1 MTQIDWTD
9 RLSEYL
15 DGALTPAEQAACEA
29 WLASSAEGRELLA
42 DLRSVVAKAK
52 TLPDA
57 PVPEQVWSGIATAI
71 GGRTLGRSEEII
83 SLADRRSE
91 RPSSVTRRPY
101 KIWQLATAAVLLLG
115 VGTVIGMQMREVAS
129 SQGEIGT
136 MTPGQGDVINV
147 NRPITPRADATYDR
161 AIEDLQ
167 SLLQNNRDQLDTA
180 TVRVL
185 EGSLARIDAAL
196 ADAERA
202 LANDR
207 QNAYLNDHVS
217 RIKRQ
222 KLDVLRRGASL
233 VQAS

>member
-1 MTQIDWTD
+1 MTDIDWTD

-15 DGALTPAEQAACEA
+15 DGSLAPAEQAACEA

-57 PVPEQVWSGIATAI
+57 PVPDQVWSGISSAI
-71 GGRTLGRSEEII
+71 GGSPRGVIPIDSP
-83 SLADRRSE
+83 RRPAVS
-91 RPSSVTRRPY
+91 PSRRPY
-101 KIWQLATAAVLLLG
+101 KVWQLATAAVVLIG
-115 VGTVIGMQMREVAS
+115 VGTVIGMQVREVPVVSAPGAMS
-129 SQGEIGT
+129 SGQGE
-136 MTPGQGDVINV
+136 VINV

-161 AIEDLQ
+161 AIQDLQ
-167 SLLQNNRDQLDTA
+167 LLLQQNRGQLDTA

-196 ADAERA
+196 ADAEQA

>member
-15 DGALTPAEQAACEA
+15 DGSLTPAEQAACEA

-52 TLPDA
+52 TLPDVQ
-57 PVPEQVWSGIATAI
+57 VPEQVWSGISSAI
-71 GGRTLGRSEEII
+71 SSSPRGVIPIDSPRR
-83 SLADRRSE
+83 LAAS
-91 RPSSVTRRPY
+91 PSRRPY
-101 KIWQLATAAVLLLG
+101 KAWQLATAAVLLLG
-115 VGTVIGMQMREVAS
+115 VGTVIGLQVREVVP
-129 SQGEIGT
+129 QGETGSL
-136 MTPGQGDVINV
+136 TPGQGELINI

-161 AIEDLQ
+161 AIQDLQ
-167 SLLQNNRDQLDTA
+167 LLLQENRDQLDTA

-196 ADAERA
+196 ADAEQA

>member
-1 MTQIDWTD
+1 MTNIDWTD

-15 DGALTPAEQAACEA
+15 DGTLTPAEQAACEA
-29 WLASSAEGRELLA
+29 WLASSAEGRELLGE
-42 DLRSVVAKAK
+42 LRAVVAKAK

-57 PVPEQVWSGIATAI
+57 PVPDQVWSGIATAI
-71 GGRTLGRSEEII
+71 GSSPRGVIAIDTPRR
-83 SLADRRSE
+83 LA
-91 RPSSVTRRPY
+91 PSPARRPY
-101 KIWQLATAAVLLLG
+101 KVWQLATAATVLLGLG
-115 VGTVIGMQMREVAS
+115 TAIGMQMGDAPTP
-129 SQGEIGT
+129 GELGSV
-136 MTPGQGDVINV
+136 TPGQGEVINV

-161 AIEDLQ
+161 AIQDLQ
-167 SLLQNNRDQLDTA
+167 LLLRENRDQLDTA

>member
-1 MTQIDWTD
+1 MNADWTD

-15 DGALTPAEQAACEA
+15 DGSLTPAEQAACEA

-42 DLRSVVAKAK
+42 DLRRVVAKAK

-57 PVPEQVWSGIATAI
+57 PVPDQVWSGIATAI
-71 GGRTLGRSEEII
+71 GGRTLGRSEEIV
-83 SLADRRSE
+83 SLADRRAE
-91 RPSSVTRRPY
+91 RPLSVIRRPY
-101 KIWQLATAAVLLLG
+101 KRWQLATAAAVLLG
-115 VGTVIGMQMREVAS
+115 VGTVIGMQMREVPLAS
-129 SQGEIGT
+129 APGAVTS
-136 MTPGQGDVINV
+136 GQGDVINV
-147 NRPITPRADATYDR
+147 NQPITPRADATYDR
-161 AIEDLQ
+161 AIQDLQ
-167 SLLQNNRDQLDTA
+167 MLLQENRDQLDTA

>member
-1 MTQIDWTD
+1 MNADWTD

-15 DGALTPAEQAACEA
+15 DGSLTPAEQTACEA

-52 TLPDA
+52 TLPDL
-57 PVPEQVWSGIATAI
+57 PVPDQVWGGISSAI
-71 GGRTLGRSEEII
+71 SSSPRGVI
-83 SLADRRSE
+83 SIDSPRRLAAS
-91 RPSSVTRRPY
+91 PSRRPY
-101 KIWQLATAAVLLLG
+101 KVWQLATAAALLLG
-115 VGTVIGMQMREVAS
+115 VGTVIGMQMREAPVAS
-129 SQGEIGT
+129 APGALTSGRGEA
-136 MTPGQGDVINV
+136 INV
-147 NRPITPRADATYDR
+147 NQPITPRADATYDR
-161 AIEDLQ
+161 AIQDLQ
-167 SLLQNNRDQLDTA
+167 QLLRENRDQLDTA

>member
-1 MTQIDWTD
+1 MTTNDWTD
-9 RLSEYL
+9 RLSDYL
-15 DGALTPAEQAACEA
+15 DDSLTPAEQAACEA
-29 WLASSAEGRELLA
+29 WLASNAEGRELLA
-42 DLRSVVAKAK
+42 DIRSVVAKAK

-57 PVPEQVWSGIATAI
+57 PVPDQVWSGIAMAI

-83 SLADRRSE
+83 SLADRRAE
-91 RPSSVTRRPY
+91 RPLSVIRRPY
-101 KIWQLATAAVLLLG
+101 KVWQLATAAVLLLS
-115 VGTVIGMQMREVAS
+115 VGTAL
-129 SQGEIGT
+129 GT
-136 MTPGQGDVINV
+136 QIATNSTPLDAPTGTTPGLGT
-147 NRPITPRADATYDR
+147 PTSMTPRADATYDS

-167 SLLQNNRDQLDTA
+167 LLLRRNRDQLDTA

>member
-1 MTQIDWTD
+1 MNADWSD

-15 DGALTPAEQAACEA
+15 DGSLTPAEQAACEA
-29 WLASSAEGRELLA
+29 WLASSGEGRELLA

-52 TLPDA
+52 TLPDV
-57 PVPEQVWSGIATAI
+57 PVPEQVWGGIASAI
-71 GGRTLGRSEEII
+71 SSSPRGVVPIESARR
-83 SLADRRSE
+83 LAAS
-91 RPSSVTRRPY
+91 PSRRPF
-101 KIWQLATAAVLLLG
+101 KVWQLATAAAVLLG
-115 VGTVIGMQMREVAS
+115 VGTVIGMQMREVPLAS
-129 SQGEIGT
+129 APGAVTS
-136 MTPGQGDVINV
+136 GQGDVINV
-147 NRPITPRADATYDR
+147 NQPITPRADATYDR
-161 AIEDLQ
+161 AIQDLQ
-167 SLLQNNRDQLDTA
+167 MLLQENRDQLDTA

>member
-1 MTQIDWTD
+1 MNTDWTN

-29 WLASSAEGRELLA
+29 WLASNAEGRELLA
-42 DLRSVVAKAK
+42 DLRGVVAKAK
-52 TLPDA
+52 TLPDV
-57 PVPEQVWSGIATAI
+57 PVPDQVWGEIASAI
-71 GGRTLGRSEEII
+71 GSAPRGVIPIETPRR
-83 SLADRRSE
+83 LAVS
-91 RPSSVTRRPY
+91 PPRRPY
-101 KIWQLATAAVLLLG
+101 KSWQLATAAVLLLG
-115 VGTVIGMQMREVAS
+115 IGTVIGLQMREVAPL
-129 SQGEIGT
+129 GGT
-136 MTPGQGDVINV
+136 ASVTPGQGGVINV
-147 NRPITPRADATYDR
+147 NQPITPRADATYDR
-161 AIEDLQ
+161 AIQDLQ
-167 SLLQNNRDQLDTA
+167 SLLQENRDQLDTA

-196 ADAERA
+196 ADAEQA

>member
-1 MTQIDWTD
+1 MTDIDWTD

-15 DGALTPAEQAACEA
+15 DGTLTPAEQAACEA

-42 DLRSVVAKAK
+42 ELRAVVAKAK

-57 PVPEQVWSGIATAI
+57 PVPDQVWSGIATAI
-71 GGRTLGRSEEII
+71 GSSPRGVIAIDAPRR
-83 SLADRRSE
+83 LA
-91 RPSSVTRRPY
+91 PSPARRPY
-101 KIWQLATAAVLLLG
+101 KVWQLATAAMVLLGLG
-115 VGTVIGMQMREVAS
+115 TAIGMQMGDAPTPGELASVA
-129 SQGEIGT
+129 
-136 MTPGQGDVINV
+136 PGQGEVINV

-161 AIEDLQ
+161 AIQDLQ
-167 SLLQNNRDQLDTA
+167 VLLRENRDQLDTA